1 MNIMD
6 ETEFELK
13 KLYEQIQDELRADNS
28 KNPEIEELLNL
39 SFEELENEFILEQNT
54 KTVQVKK
61 LNPDA
66 IFPKYA
72 YELDSG
78 FDLFSMEQ
86 VTLPPLSRTLIPT
99 GLSFNIP
106 EGFEIQ
112 VRSKSGLAINLGLIV
127 LNSPGTVDRGYTGE
141 IKVPMFNTNSES
153 VIIEK
158 GMKVGQA
165 VLCPVVCG
173 KFVNFEEVK
182 ELNESERGNS
192 GFGSTGIKN

>member
-86 VTLPPLSRTLIPT
+86 VTLLPLSRTLIPT